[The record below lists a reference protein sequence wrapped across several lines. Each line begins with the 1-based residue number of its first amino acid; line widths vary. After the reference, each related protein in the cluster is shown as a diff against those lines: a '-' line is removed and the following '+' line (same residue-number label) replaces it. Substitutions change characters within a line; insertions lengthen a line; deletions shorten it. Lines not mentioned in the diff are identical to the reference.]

1 MSNIIQLNNQQRHID
16 MLPDVGELPVIT
28 SSPLRF
34 VNHAGDLVTDPNRK
48 VITTTTSDEVIN
60 VVKNGFTFENN
71 QPADVLRMS
80 ESLLLQSGISLK
92 NVTRE
97 VQLAPNGS
105 KMTIKYTF
113 PDYIVDLGNGDETQF
128 QILFYNSHDGAWSF
142 TVRAGAV
149 RMACLNLQV
158 HVSDICMF
166 KAKHTPSINP
176 DHARR
181 KMVAAIQHF
190 HLEGERWSR
199 WKEQSVTNRQA
210 FETFAAAA
218 GCKIVAASQEL
229 SMLELLSDKRVF
241 TNRSLMYMWNQ
252 YTTNEQKVLGSN
264 EWAVYNALTHWSTHA
279 PAGRKTNV
287 NNELAT
293 TVRRQEAVRGA
304 IATRLAA

>member
-16 MLPDVGELPVIT
+16 MLPELGELPVIT

-34 VNHAGDLVTDPNRK
+34 VNHAGDLVTDPDRK

-60 VVKNGFTFENN
+60 VVKKGFTFHNN
-71 QPADVLRMS
+71 QASNVIEMLQA
-80 ESLLLQSGISLK
+80 LLIQSGISL
-92 NVTRE
+92 NRLE
-97 VQLAPNGS
+97 RDVQFAPNGS
-105 KMTIKYTF
+105 KMIVKYTL
-113 PDYIVDLGNGDETQF
+113 PDYTIDLGNGDETQF
-128 QILFYNSHDGAWSF
+128 QLLCYNAHDGAWSF

-181 KMVAAIQHF
+181 KMVEAMKQF